1 MKIAI
6 WESVSSAKSY
16 QWLRFSH
23 TYWNSTESK
32 FSENFK
38 LANKKSQNQIFLLT
52 TRKETYQVSVVQ
64 IWSIFF
70 KAWSKMINFLVPTIY
85 LLFVTPNLY
94 AALVSNCKSNQ
105 LHGGENWAK
114 WRSVT
119 RRSQPVKPVATRLA

>member
-1 MKIAI
+1 MKTAI
-6 WESVSSAKSY
+6 WDSASSAKSY
-16 QWLRFSH
+16 QWLQFSH
-23 TYWNSTESK
+23 MYWNSAESK

-52 TRKETYQVSVVQ
+52 TRREIYQVSAVQ
-64 IWSIFF
+64 IWSICS
-70 KAWSKMINFLVPTIY
+70 KAWSKMISFLVPTIY

-114 WRSVT
+114 WGSVT
-119 RRSQPVKPVATRLA
+119 RRSQLVKPVATRLV